1 MKSLVLLA
9 ALLLVG
15 CSVEVA
21 HESDNK
27 SQTESLLIS
36 DRSKTV
42 VAVGILEVPESS
54 PESRHTDSHES
65 TTSQTTAKVIVPEPS
80 PEVVNSP
87 PPVAKSPEPTIQI
100 SGSGNCIALG
110 DIHHHHHKHF
120 HIRSTPKPHPV
131 RINVRVELNDRIG
144 ERERRRRMVER
155 RISSVFPNY

>member
-1 MKSLVLLA
+1 MKLLVLLA

-100 SGSGNCIALG
+100 SGSGNTIIFG
-110 DIHHHHHKHF
+110 DVHLHRHEHIHQA
-120 HIRSTPKPHPV
+120 PKPHPV
-131 RINVRVELNDRIG
+131 RINVRVELNDQIA
-144 ERERRRRMVER
+144 ERERRRRVVEK
-155 RISSVFPNY
+155 RIAKFFPHYRD